1 MKKRILLS
9 GIFLS
14 ASMEASSLWLSSS
27 DIDKMFY
34 NEISDFFDGNNIY
47 KHYKMNLSFRYPRMN
62 SSEDKDSYRFEFNLA
77 GFDKN
82 DIKVTINSQN
92 ILTIKGVKKQLS
104 KQDKKNLLKQEQ
116 FYGSF
121 SRSISLPSDIDKN
134 KINLTYNNGVLKIVI
149 QKDILHKDIRTLE
162 IK

>member
-1 MKKRILLS
+1 
-9 GIFLS
+9 
-14 ASMEASSLWLSSS
+14 
-27 DIDKMFY
+27 
-34 NEISDFFDGNNIY
+34 
-47 KHYKMNLSFRYPRMN
+47 MN
-62 SSEDKDSYRFEFNLA
+62 SFEDKDSYRFEFNLA

-116 FYGSF
+116 FCGSF